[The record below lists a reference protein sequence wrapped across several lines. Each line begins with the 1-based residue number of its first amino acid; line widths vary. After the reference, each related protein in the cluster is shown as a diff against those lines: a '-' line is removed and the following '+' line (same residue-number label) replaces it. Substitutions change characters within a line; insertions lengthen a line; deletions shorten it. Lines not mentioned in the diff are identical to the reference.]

1 MTRAMI
7 PLLVLHLTGGA
18 LAMASGF
25 LALCAAKGAALH
37 RRSGTIFACAMLS
50 MSISGPAAMAAGGRT
65 TSANILAGLLTT
77 YLVITAVTTVSARSP
92 RVQGLERGAM
102 VAALTFGIVSLVTAL
117 GILAI
122 AGRESRGLAIVLL
135 IVGGV
140 ALPAGL
146 GDRRMISAGG
156 LRGAPRLRR
165 HLWRMCLALF
175 IVVASFVLGR
185 RFPEALRI
193 LPVRLIPFMVLVTMS
208 VWLWRLRRR
217 PKSAAVFAA
226 GVPEA
231 L

>member
-1 MTRAMI
+1 MI

-18 LAMASGF
+18 LAMASG
-25 LALCAAKGAALH
+25 LVALSAAKGATLH

-50 MSISGPAAMAAGGRT
+50 MSVTGPAAMAAGGRT

-77 YLVITAVTTVSARSP
+77 YLVITALTTVRARSP
-92 RVQGLERGAM
+92 RVQRLDRGAM
-102 VAALTFGIVSLVTAL
+102 VAALTFGIVGLVFAL

-122 AGRESRGLAIVLL
+122 GDRSNRGLAIVLL

-146 GDRRMISAGG
+146 GDCRMIRAGG

-165 HLWRMCLALF
+165 HLWRMCLALS
-175 IVVASFVLGR
+175 IVLASFVLGR

-193 LPVRLIPFMVLVTMS
+193 LPIRLIPFVVLVTMTF
-208 VWLWRLRRR
+208 WLWRLRRR
-217 PKSAAVFAA
+217 PKPA
-226 GVPEA
+226 GVIVAGLPEA